1 VKVAPVDWHNQLF
14 ASLSENVA
22 QSTELD
28 SRLEVLLT
36 DYLVTARAGRNLAKT
51 SHVGANLAM
60 NSSADDG
67 DDIDWSVVTHPG
79 SIIWSALLH
88 QLFANP
94 TSAVRFKDAAYAA
107 YRTSASVAGVFGASH
122 RAKWHITTTAGTF
135 AAATA
140 SNVLLNATAA
150 QSISS
155 LSHTAANMG
164 GIAIAD
170 RRTGAAIFN
179 RGAAVALGIL
189 SSEAA
194 ISGIPHATNIW
205 DGDRGLVALFSL
217 SVEPPSSLIRDG
229 ISTAGLRLLPCNGFV
244 QSAYQAIA
252 ESRKDLGG
260 ELISMRVGLT
270 QAMLAFLDGS
280 VGGDYWNARHAAAK
294 AWKSGD
300 IERDLSLIE
309 VFGSDVPVGGVE
321 LEVKTTTGEKRMR
334 LESAPGS
341 NFLANNEVQ
350 WRLEKHHRMI
360 GESDSN
366 SAQKLARELLAS
378 TCNLAELKNFIL

>member
-14 ASLSENVA
+14 ASLSESVT
-22 QSTELD
+22 QSAELD

-36 DYLVTARAGRNLAKT
+36 DYLVTARAGRKLAHT
-51 SHVGANLAM
+51 SHIGANLAM

-94 TSAVRFKDAAYAA
+94 TSAERFKGAAYAA
-107 YRTSASVAGVFGASH
+107 YRTSASIAGVFGSSH

-140 SNVLLNATAA
+140 SNVLLNASAA

-155 LSHTAANMG
+155 LSHAAANMG

-179 RGAAVALGIL
+179 RGAAVSLGIL

-194 ISGIPHATNIW
+194 MSGIPHATNIW
-205 DGDRGLVALFSL
+205 DGERGLVALFSL
-217 SVEPPSSLIRDG
+217 SVEPQSVLIRDG

-244 QSAYQAIA
+244 QSAYQSIA
-252 ESRKDLGG
+252 ESHRDLGG
-260 ELISMRVGLT
+260 ELLSMRVGLT
-270 QAMLAFLDGS
+270 QAMLPFLDGS

-294 AWKSGD
+294 AWNSGD
-300 IERDLSLIE
+300 IDRDLSLIE
-309 VFGSDVPVGGVE
+309 VVGSDVPVGGVE
-321 LEVKTTTGEKRMR
+321 LGVKTTTGEKKMR

-341 NFLANNEVQ
+341 NFSATNEEQ
-350 WRLEKHHRMI
+350 WRLEKHHRLI
-360 GESDSN
+360 GESDSKA
-366 SAQKLARELLAS
+366 AQKLARELLAGG
-378 TCNLAELKNFIL
+378 CNFEELKNFIL

>member
-1 VKVAPVDWHNQLF
+1 MKVAPVDWHNQLF
-14 ASLSENVA
+14 ASLSESVT
-22 QSTELD
+22 QSAELD

-36 DYLVTARAGRNLAKT
+36 DYLVTARAGRKLAHT
-51 SHVGANLAM
+51 SHIGANLAM

-94 TSAVRFKDAAYAA
+94 TSAERFKGAAYAA
-107 YRTSASVAGVFGASH
+107 YRTSASIAGVFGSSH

-140 SNVLLNATAA
+140 SNVLLNASAA

-179 RGAAVALGIL
+179 RAAAVSLGIL

-205 DGDRGLVALFSL
+205 DGERGLVALFSL
-217 SVEPPSSLIRDG
+217 SGDPKSALIRDG

-244 QSAYQAIA
+244 QSAHQAIA
-252 ESRKDLGG
+252 ECKNDLGG
-260 ELISMRVGLT
+260 ELLSMRVGLT
-270 QAMLAFLDGS
+270 QAMLPFLDGS

-294 AWKSGD
+294 AWDSGD
-300 IERDLSLIE
+300 IDRDLSLIE
-309 VFGSDVPVGGVE
+309 VVGSDVPVGGVE
-321 LEVKTTTGEKRMR
+321 LGVKTTTGEKKMR

-341 NFLANNEVQ
+341 NFSATNEEQ
-350 WRLEKHHRMI
+350 WRLEKHHRLI
-360 GESDSN
+360 GESDSKA
-366 SAQKLARELLAS
+366 AQKLARELLAGG
-378 TCNLAELKNFIL
+378 CNFEELKNFIL

>member
-1 VKVAPVDWHNQLF
+1 MKVAPVDWHNQLF

-36 DYLVTARAGRNLAKT
+36 DYLVTARAGRKLAKT

-94 TSAVRFKDAAYAA
+94 TSVVRFKDAAYAA
-107 YRTSASVAGVFGASH
+107 YRTSASVAGVFGSSH
-122 RAKWHITTTAGTF
+122 RAKWHITTTAGTL

-150 QSISS
+150 QSISA
-155 LSHTAANMG
+155 LSHAAANMG

-179 RGAAVALGIL
+179 RGAAVTLGIL

-217 SVEPPSSLIRDG
+217 SVEPPSSLIRNG

-294 AWKSGD
+294 AWNSGD

-309 VFGSDVPVGGVE
+309 VIGSDVPVGGVE

-334 LESAPGS
+334 IESAPGS
-341 NFLANNEVQ
+341 NFLVTNEVQ

-360 GESDSN
+360 GESDSKA
-366 SAQKLARELLAS
+366 AQKLARELLAGG
-378 TCNLAELKNFIL
+378 CNFEELKNFIL

>member
-1 VKVAPVDWHNQLF
+1 VDWHNQLF

-36 DYLVTARAGRNLAKT
+36 DYLVTARAGRKLAKT

-94 TSAVRFKDAAYAA
+94 TSDVRFKDAAYAA
-107 YRTSASVAGVFGASH
+107 YRTSASVAGVFGSSH
-122 RAKWHITTTAGTF
+122 RAKWHITTTAGTL

-150 QSISS
+150 QSISA
-155 LSHTAANMG
+155 LSHAAANMG

-179 RGAAVALGIL
+179 RGAAVTLGIL

-217 SVEPPSSLIRDG
+217 SVEPSSSLIRDG

-252 ESRKDLGG
+252 ESRKDLDG
-260 ELISMRVGLT
+260 ELISMRVGIT

-294 AWKSGD
+294 AWNSGD
-300 IERDLSLIE
+300 IERDSSLIE

-321 LEVKTTTGEKRMR
+321 LEVKTTTGEKRVR

-341 NFLANNEVQ
+341 NFLSTNEVQ

-378 TCNLAELKNFIL
+378 ACNLAELKNFIL

>member
-1 VKVAPVDWHNQLF
+1 MRAAPVDWHNQFL
-14 ASLSENVA
+14 ASLSENVT
-22 QSTELD
+22 QSAELD
-28 SRLEVLLT
+28 LRLEVLLT
-36 DYLVTARAGRNLAKT
+36 DYLVTARAGRKLAKT
-51 SHVGANLAM
+51 SHIGANLAM

-88 QLFANP
+88 QLLANP
-94 TSAVRFKDAAYAA
+94 TSADRFKEAAYAA
-107 YRTSASVAGVFGASH
+107 YRTSASIAGVFGASH

-150 QSISS
+150 QSISA
-155 LSHTAANMG
+155 LSHASANMG

-179 RGAAVALGIL
+179 RAAAVSLGIL

-205 DGDRGLVALFSL
+205 DGERGLVALFSL
-217 SVEPPSSLIRDG
+217 SGDPKSALIRDG

-244 QSAYQAIA
+244 QSAHQAIA
-252 ESRKDLGG
+252 ECKNDLGG
-260 ELISMRVGLT
+260 ELLSMRVGLT
-270 QAMLAFLDGS
+270 QAMLPFLDGS

-294 AWKSGD
+294 AWDSGD
-300 IERDLSLIE
+300 IDRDLSLIE
-309 VFGSDVPVGGVE
+309 VVGSDVPLGGVE

-341 NFLANNEVQ
+341 NFSATNEEQ
-350 WRLEKHHRMI
+350 WRDEKHHRMV
-360 GESDSN
+360 GELDSKI
-366 SAQKLARELLAS
+366 AQKHARELLS
-378 TCNLAELKNFIL
+378 GECDLAELKSFIL

>member
-36 DYLVTARAGRNLAKT
+36 DYLVTARAGRKLAKT

-94 TSAVRFKDAAYAA
+94 TSVVRFKDAAYAA
-107 YRTSASVAGVFGASH
+107 YRTSASVAGVFGSSH
-122 RAKWHITTTAGTF
+122 RAKWHITTTAGTL

-150 QSISS
+150 QSISA
-155 LSHTAANMG
+155 LSHAAANMG

-179 RGAAVALGIL
+179 RGAAVTLGIL

-217 SVEPPSSLIRDG
+217 SVEPPSSLIRNG

-294 AWKSGD
+294 AWNSGD

-341 NFLANNEVQ
+341 NFLATNEVQ
-350 WRLEKHHRMI
+350 WRLEKHHRLI
-360 GESDSN
+360 GESDSKA
-366 SAQKLARELLAS
+366 AQKLARELLAGG
-378 TCNLAELKNFIL
+378 CNFEELKNFIL

>member
-1 VKVAPVDWHNQLF
+1 MKVAPVDWHNQLF
-14 ASLSENVA
+14 ARLSENVT
-22 QSTELD
+22 QSAELD
-28 SRLEVLLT
+28 LRLEFLLT
-36 DYLVTARAGRNLAKT
+36 DYLVTARAGRKLAKT
-51 SHVGANLAM
+51 SHIGANLAM
-60 NSSADDG
+60 NSAADDG

-88 QLFANP
+88 QLLANP
-94 TSAVRFKDAAYAA
+94 TSADRFKEAAYAA
-107 YRTSASVAGVFGASH
+107 YRTSASIAGVFGSSH

-150 QSISS
+150 QSISA
-155 LSHTAANMG
+155 LSHAAANMG

-179 RGAAVALGIL
+179 RAAAVSLGIL

-194 ISGIPHATNIW
+194 VLGIPHATNIW
-205 DGDRGLVALFSL
+205 DGERGLVALFSL
-217 SVEPPSSLIRDG
+217 LGDPKSALIRDG

-244 QSAYQAIA
+244 QSAHQAIA
-252 ESRKDLGG
+252 ECKNDLGG
-260 ELISMRVGLT
+260 ELLSMRVGLT
-270 QAMLAFLDGS
+270 LAMLPFLDGS

-294 AWKSGD
+294 AWDSGD
-300 IERDLSLIE
+300 IDRDLSLIE
-309 VFGSDVPVGGVE
+309 VVGSDVPLGGVE

-341 NFLANNEVQ
+341 NFSATNEEQ
-350 WRLEKHHRMI
+350 WRDEKHHRMV
-360 GESDSN
+360 GELDSKI
-366 SAQKLARELLAS
+366 AQKHARELLAGE
-378 TCNLAELKNFIL
+378 CDLAELKSFIL

>member
-14 ASLSENVA
+14 VSLSESVT
-22 QSTELD
+22 QSAELD

-36 DYLVTARAGRNLAKT
+36 DYLVTARAGRKLAKT
-51 SHVGANLAM
+51 SHIGANLAM

-88 QLFANP
+88 QLLANP
-94 TSAVRFKDAAYAA
+94 TSTDRFKEAAYAA
-107 YRTSASVAGVFGASH
+107 YRTSASIAGVFGSSH

-150 QSISS
+150 QSISA
-155 LSHTAANMG
+155 LSHAAANMG

-179 RGAAVALGIL
+179 RAAAVSLGIL

-205 DGDRGLVALFSL
+205 DGERGLVALFSL
-217 SVEPPSSLIRDG
+217 SGDPKSALIRDG

-252 ESRKDLGG
+252 ECKNDLGG
-260 ELISMRVGLT
+260 ELLSMRVGLT
-270 QAMLAFLDGS
+270 QAMLPFLDGS

-294 AWKSGD
+294 AWDSGD
-300 IERDLSLIE
+300 IDRDLSLIE
-309 VFGSDVPVGGVE
+309 VVGSDVPVGGVE
-321 LEVKTTTGEKRMR
+321 LEVKTTTGEKRVR

-341 NFLANNEVQ
+341 NFSATNEEQ
-350 WRLEKHHRMI
+350 WRDEKHHQMV
-360 GESDSN
+360 GELDSKI
-366 SAQKLARELLAS
+366 AQKHARELLAGI
-378 TCNLAELKNFIL
+378 CNLAELESFIL

>member
-1 VKVAPVDWHNQLF
+1 MKVAPVDWHNQLF
-14 ASLSENVA
+14 ASLSESVA
-22 QSTELD
+22 QSLELD

-51 SHVGANLAM
+51 SHTGANLAM

-94 TSAVRFKDAAYAA
+94 TSAERFKGAAYAA
-107 YRTSASVAGVFGASH
+107 YRTSASVAGVFGSSH

-150 QSISS
+150 QSISA
-155 LSHTAANMG
+155 LSHAAANMG

-179 RGAAVALGIL
+179 RGAAVTLGIL

-194 ISGIPHATNIW
+194 MSGIPYATNIW

-294 AWKSGD
+294 AWNSGD

-321 LEVKTTTGEKRMR
+321 LEVKTTTGEKRVR

-341 NFLANNEVQ
+341 NFLSTNEVQ
-350 WRLEKHHRMI
+350 WRFEKHHRMI

-366 SAQKLARELLAS
+366 SAQKLARELLTS